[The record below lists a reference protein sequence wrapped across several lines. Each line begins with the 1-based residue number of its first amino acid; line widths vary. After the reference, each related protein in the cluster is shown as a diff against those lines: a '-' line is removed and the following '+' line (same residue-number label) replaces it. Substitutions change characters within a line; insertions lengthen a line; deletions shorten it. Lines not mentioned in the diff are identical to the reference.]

1 MTDQAIPE
9 DRLHARVHGY
19 VQGVN
24 FRYYTLRTARQLG
37 LTGWVV
43 NRPDGTVEVVAEGSR
58 QNLEELRAFL
68 HRGSPAASVKRVD
81 AEWQSP
87 TGDFEQFQVRYR

>member
-1 MTDQAIPE
+1 MNHQSIPE
-9 DRLHARVHGY
+9 DRLHARIHGH

-43 NRPDGTVEVVAEGSR
+43 NRSDGTVEVVAEGAS
-58 QNLEELRAFL
+58 QDLDEFESFL
-68 HRGSPAASVKRVD
+68 HRGSPAASVERV
-81 AEWQSP
+81 ELERQSP
-87 TGDFEQFQVRYR
+87 TGKFDQFQVRYR